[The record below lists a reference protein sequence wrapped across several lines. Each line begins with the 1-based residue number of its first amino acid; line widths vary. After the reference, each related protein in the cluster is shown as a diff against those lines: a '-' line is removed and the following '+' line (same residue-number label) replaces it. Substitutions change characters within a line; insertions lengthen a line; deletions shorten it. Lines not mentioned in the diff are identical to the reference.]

1 MHDFTFVIEVL
12 LLGAG
17 ALGAISLLAQ
27 RRSVAAP
34 PANSVVAHPPQP
46 RRAQL
51 EGCTVAELQQMA
63 RRQGLSR
70 ISRLRKAE
78 LIDQLINAAAQPS
91 V

>member
-12 LLGAG
+12 FVGAG
-17 ALGAISLLAQ
+17 ALAAITLLVP
-27 RRSVAAP
+27 RRSSAQP

-63 RRQGLSR
+63 RRNGLSG

-78 LIDQLINAAAQPS
+78 LIDQLLNAAAQP
-91 V
+91 

>member
-1 MHDFTFVIEVL
+1 MHDFTFAIEVL

-17 ALGAISLLAQ
+17 ALGAISLLAP
-27 RRSVAAP
+27 RRSIVQP

-46 RRAQL
+46 PRAHL

-63 RRQGLSR
+63 RRGGLSG

-78 LIDQLINAAAQPS
+78 LIDQLIKAAAQP
-91 V
+91 